1 MGDPLPLAV
10 WTKDTFVSACHTH
23 THTHTDTLAY
33 AVTRPGCASTHVPC
47 ALTRLVLPIGA
58 RVL

>member
-23 THTHTDTLAY
+23 THTLAY
-33 AVTRPGCASTHVPC
+33 AVIHPGRASTHVPC